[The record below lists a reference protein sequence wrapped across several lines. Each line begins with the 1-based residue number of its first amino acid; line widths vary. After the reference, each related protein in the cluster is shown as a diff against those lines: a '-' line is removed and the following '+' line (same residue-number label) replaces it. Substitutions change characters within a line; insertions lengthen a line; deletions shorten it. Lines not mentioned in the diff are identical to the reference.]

1 MVQRQHF
8 HNGRLLTCVAQP
20 GQCPVSDMHFTDA
33 EQANQFFDNVCMAQ
47 HKLSNLPFTYAKHI
61 IKSINYTIDKNKA
74 QSKME
79 EPFDEDSFVAK
90 ARELGIK
97 EPKEFLGMVIQGN
110 KTPTYQ
116 DMKAVR
122 EGIKLNLP
130 QNPNEVKGAK
140 LYKKDIVQTIDD
152 ALAKGK
158 DVYKQKD
165 LVKAAPIAINS
176 SSLTADDMRKAYE
189 SFWETKEFNNVVA
202 LSNIEGVTERF
213 YSHYVEDDDLD
224 DDLSEV
230 YERMSNYPYA
240 DNPVNWADQDRDR
253 YEIMLNREI
262 ENQMEKSKEFS
273 DTMARS
279 AYEDHAFGDGAMKRI
294 KEQAVSNMFPKETY
308 TKEELVY
315 MRELVTGGK

>member
-1 MVQRQHF
+1 MAHRQHF
-8 HNGRLLTCVAQP
+8 HNGRLLTCVAKP
-20 GQCPVSDMHFTDA
+20 GQCPVSDMHFTDT
-33 EQANQFFDNVCMAQ
+33 EQANQFFDSVCMAQ
-47 HKLSNLPFTYAKHI
+47 HKLSKLPFIQAKHI

-74 QSKME
+74 QSKMD

-90 ARELGIK
+90 AKELGVT
-97 EPKEFLGMVIQGN
+97 EPKEFLGMVIRQD

-122 EGIKLNLP
+122 EGIKLNMP
-130 QNPNEVKGAK
+130 QNPNEVKGVK
-140 LYKKDIVQTIDD
+140 MYKKDIVQTIDD
-152 ALAKGK
+152 ALAKNK
-158 DVYKQKD
+158 DTYTRKD
-165 LVKAAPIAINS
+165 LLKAAPIAINS
-176 SSLTADDMRKAYE
+176 SSLTADDMSKAFK
-189 SFWETKEFNNVVA
+189 SFLETEDFNNVVA
-202 LSNIEGVTERF
+202 QSNLEGVTERF
-213 YSHYVEDDDLD
+213 YGHYVEDDDLD
-224 DDLSEV
+224 PDLSEV
-230 YERMSNYPYA
+230 YERMSNYGKG
-240 DNPVNWADQDRDR
+240 NPINWADRDRDT

-294 KEQAVSNMFPKETY
+294 KEQAVSNMFPKEAY

>member
-1 MVQRQHF
+1 MAQRQHF

-97 EPKEFLGMVIQGN
+97 EPKEFLGMVIQKD

-116 DMKAVR
+116 DMKVVR
-122 EGIKLNLP
+122 EGIKLNMP
-130 QNPNEVKGAK
+130 QNPNEAKGVKM
-140 LYKKDIVQTIDD
+140 YKKDIVQTIDD
-152 ALAKGK
+152 ALAKNK
-158 DVYKQKD
+158 DTYTRKD
-165 LVKAAPIAINS
+165 LLKAAPIAINS
-176 SSLTADDMRKAYE
+176 SSLTVDDMHKAFK
-189 SFWETKEFNNVVA
+189 SFLETEDFNNVVA
-202 LSNIEGVTERF
+202 QSNLEGVTERF
-213 YSHYVEDDDLD
+213 YGHYVEDDDLD
-224 DDLSEV
+224 PDLSEV
-230 YERMSNYPYA
+230 YERMSNYGKG
-240 DNPVNWADQDRDR
+240 NPINWADRDRDT

-294 KEQAVSNMFPKETY
+294 KEQAVNNMFPKETY